1 VRLAARI
8 VVVLVCMC
16 SGIGIA
22 RGQTVIGEQARRTVV
37 CCGDAPF
44 DHPVRLPK
52 GFISAWIGS
61 KMASGLR
68 DMLRDDPHLDVEK
81 FYTAY
86 PVKLTASGDLAY
98 VVEGVGAPVTG
109 GDNDWFWVLETVD
122 SRAKVVL
129 FCGALNVEIM
139 PVAHNSLQDIRCSW
153 ESPGGDGFIDD
164 YRFNGRRYVLFK
176 KSETHRRP

>member
-1 VRLAARI
+1 
-8 VVVLVCMC
+8 ME
-16 SGIGIA
+16 SGIKKALTVGLLALSPIA
-22 RGQTVIGEQARRTVV
+22 LCGETVGKVLAKQTLV

-44 DHPVRLPK
+44 DYPVRLPQ
-52 GFISAWIGS
+52 GFVAAWIGS

-68 DMLRDDPHLDVEK
+68 DKIRDDPHLEIGK

-86 PVKLTASGDLAY
+86 HVRLTSSDDFAY
-98 VVEGVGAPVTG
+98 IVEGVGAPVTG
-109 GDNDWFWVLETVD
+109 GDNDWFWVVQTVA
-122 SRAKVVL
+122 SKPTVVL

-139 PVAHNSLQDIRCSW
+139 PVVHNSLQDIRCTW

-164 YRFNGRRYVLFK
+164 YRFNGQKYVLFK